1 MNKRSISYFIS
12 KYELKTEIKEECEKI
27 QNEINEKIKQLRENP
42 KNLLIKL
49 DDINKELNQIYHK
62 YKQLTPKIEY
72 QLKTINLMTTGEV
85 EYSDR
90 IIPTGAIRL
99 GNKKKFTQDKLMG
112 KIRFNYQDEGTNLH
126 TIETEYYF
134 I

>member
-12 KYELKTEIKEECEKI
+12 KYELKTEIKEECEKY
-27 QNEINEKIKQLRENP
+27 KMKLM
-42 KNLLIKL
+42 KNKTVKRKSKNMLIKL

-90 IIPTGAIRL
+90 IIPTGAMRL
-99 GNKKKFTQDKLMG
+99 GNKRISP
-112 KIRFNYQDEGTNLH
+112 KIS
-126 TIETEYYF
+126 
-134 I
+134 

>member
-1 MNKRSISYFIS
+1 ISYFIS

-42 KNLLIKL
+42 KNMLIKL

-90 IIPTGAIRL
+90 IIPTGAMRL
-99 GNKKKFTQDKLMG
+99 GNKKNFTQDKLMG
-112 KIRFNYQDEGTNLH
+112 KIMFNYQGESTNLN